1 MTILDRYLFRSVLV
15 TSMGAVGVFA
25 FVIVVVNVAKELL
38 GPVASGRLS
47 VATAGEL
54 LFWLTASVVS
64 FALPMGILTGI
75 LLVLGRMS
83 SQQEIT
89 AMRAAGWGIARIA
102 RPIFVVALLG
112 TAATLYFNLDLG
124 PRAKS
129 VYRTALAD
137 AVRTHPLN
145 YVVSREFVTL
155 PGKPKTILYVG
166 ANSGDRIED
175 VWCWRLDE
183 LDRVVYSAHATEGTV
198 RFDDASESLKFELPQ
213 GTIEYR
219 REKSPEDFSAGD
231 DTTSIPLVKGR
242 IPLAIS
248 LESLFGAPTTQR
260 KISLK
265 TFRELQADLGQ
276 LRTVP
281 GALSAD
287 EIFQREVRIKFA
299 MHKGVSTALAV
310 LAFAGVAVP
319 LGIKMQRRESSANLG
334 LALLLSMTFYLAMIF
349 IDLLQ
354 KQPELRPDLLLWL
367 PNVVFGGLGLW
378 LFRRVD
384 RQ

>member
-1 MTILDRYLFRSVLV
+1 
-15 TSMGAVGVFA
+15 MGAVGVFA